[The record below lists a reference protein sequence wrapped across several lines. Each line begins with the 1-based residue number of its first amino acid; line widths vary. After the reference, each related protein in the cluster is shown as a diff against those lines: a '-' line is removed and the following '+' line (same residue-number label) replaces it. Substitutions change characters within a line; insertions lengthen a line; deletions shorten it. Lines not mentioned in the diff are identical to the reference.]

1 MTDDAT
7 ERERLSRRADVER
20 DRLLR
25 IFDALV
31 GRHPVAHAEHRAK
44 QIAIPL
50 AIVAVAGT
58 TVGVAL
64 VQRKRKHEPR
74 ARTRDRRMPAHLEI
88 ARGVLVSVAT
98 FMLAAIA
105 KKYLARLITQR
116 R

>member
-1 MTDDAT
+1 MTDDDT

-25 IFDALV
+25 IVDALI
-31 GRHPVAHAEHRAK
+31 GRHPIELAERRAK
-44 QIAIPL
+44 QIAIPV

-58 TVGVAL
+58 TVGLAL
-64 VQRKRKHEPR
+64 SYRKHRREPR
-74 ARTRDRRMPAHLEI
+74 ARERRMPVHLEI

-98 FMLAAIA
+98 FALAALA
-105 KKYLARLITQR
+105 KKYLVRLVKQR